1 MNQQAYESGKL
12 AYQSGDWLGAVAKLG
27 EAKAPGEACGEVD
40 HLLGNAFMKLG
51 QYESA
56 ASAYKGAL
64 ADASYGKRGAL
75 SCNLGRAL
83 LAAGRTQDAVT
94 ALSNAVQDATYA
106 SPYKAYMALGGAY
119 ESLGDVRNAGMAYRN
134 AAIDE
139 SNPSPAGAL
148 SKLGNC
154 FMRLGRPVDA
164 VEAYRTALDFT
175 TPLQSQSQIYCDL
188 GLAYVAANRMNEA
201 VDAFDHAAADD
212 AFAFTPEAQASYDAA
227 RKAVA
232 HVQSN
237 RPSETDALLAAA
249 GYGSGYDP
257 LDPTGASGELIPSA
271 EDTGFFSVSEEDLVA
286 QDMKERKVR
295 RKHRHTGLKVFIT
308 ILVVL
313 LIAVG
318 GCAFAY

>member
-56 ASAYKGAL
+56 ASAYQGAL

-148 SKLGNC
+148 SKLGSC
-154 FMRLGRPVDA
+154 FMRLGRPG
-164 VEAYRTALDFT
+164 RRRR
-175 TPLQSQSQIYCDL
+175 
-188 GLAYVAANRMNEA
+188 GLSHGARLH
-201 VDAFDHAAADD
+201 HAAAE
-212 AFAFTPEAQASYDAA
+212 PEPDLL
-227 RKAVA
+227 
-232 HVQSN
+232 
-237 RPSETDALLAAA
+237 RP
-249 GYGSGYDP
+249 
-257 LDPTGASGELIPSA
+257 GACL
-271 EDTGFFSVSEEDLVA
+271 
-286 QDMKERKVR
+286 RR
-295 RKHRHTGLKVFIT
+295 RKPHE
-308 ILVVL
+308 
-313 LIAVG
+313 
-318 GCAFAY
+318 